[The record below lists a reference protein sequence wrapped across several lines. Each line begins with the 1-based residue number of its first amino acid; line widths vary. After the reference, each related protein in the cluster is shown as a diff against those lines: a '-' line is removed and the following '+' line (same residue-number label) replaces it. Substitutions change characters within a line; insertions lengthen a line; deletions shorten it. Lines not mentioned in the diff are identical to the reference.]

1 MKKYIA
7 VILALVLGIA
17 FVGCTGSI
25 DESKDKEP
33 IDQGGLSQ
41 ANDDY
46 ETIGEII
53 EFTKEGV
60 HVLTGD
66 IAEVF
71 KVEPEKTRE
80 FYLGETVGVVKTDNN
95 KFELE
100 KYKVADF
107 SVRHTNMGE
116 MISKAS
122 GKIKEADKSK
132 FTITTK
138 DGDLE
143 FEAYDE
149 ILLDKGTEIIVEYLE
164 REEGNILID
173 FYNESVKLNLSIK
186 SIRRVENT
194 GEMVLDTEDANG
206 IKYTVYILGRTV
218 LNFNHSDLKAGDEIS
233 VYPDIIRESY
243 PAQVDAKM
251 INR

>member
-7 VILALVLGIA
+7 VILALVLGA
-17 FVGCTGSI
+17 VFVGCTGAI
-25 DESKDKEP
+25 DETNDREP

-41 ANDDY
+41 ENDDY

-71 KVEPEKTRE
+71 KVDPEKTRE
-80 FYLGETVGVVKTDNN
+80 FYLGETVGIVKIDDN

-100 KYKVADF
+100 KYKVEDF
-107 SVRHTNMGE
+107 SIRHTNMGE
-116 MISKAS
+116 LISKVS
-122 GKIKEADKSK
+122 GKIKEASKDK

-138 DGDLE
+138 DGDLA
-143 FEAYDE
+143 FETYE
-149 ILLDKGTEIIVEYLE
+149 EVLLEKGTEVTVEYLE

-173 FYNESVKLNLSIK
+173 FYNENSKLNLTIK
-186 SIRRVENT
+186 SIGRVENT
-194 GEMVLDTEDANG
+194 GEMLLDTEDKNG
-206 IKYTVYILGRTV
+206 MKYTVYILGRTV
-218 LNFNHSDLKAGDEIS
+218 LNFNHSDLKAGDEIL
-233 VYPDIIRESY
+233 VYPEIIRESY